1 MKCINL
7 KQKLSK
13 KLYCK
18 KQNKEIAFKDCNNCK
33 FKEYEIEYKPI
44 VHKNNKNRTI
54 KNKTKKLA
62 KLEKN
67 RFSII
72 YPNEN
77 KCCLCPNSI
86 NLTWHEIYRGR
97 NRQNSIK
104 YGLCLR
110 LCINCHELYQENK
123 KFNDYWHKKGQ
134 LAFIKSYPDLNFID
148 IFKINYL

>member
-18 KQNKEIAFKDCNNCK
+18 KQNKEITFKDCNNCK
-33 FKEYEIEYKPI
+33 FKEYEIKYKPM

-67 RFSII
+67 RKSIFTTDLTHCI
-72 YPNEN
+72 ICGRKKEHLHEVYSGSFRLRSIKNDMVIP
-77 KCCLCPNSI
+77 LCFE
-86 NLTWHEIYRGR
+86 HHREIHNNIKLSLYYKQLCQKLYEKNHSREEFIKIFGR
-97 NRQNSIK
+97 N
-104 YGLCLR
+104 
-110 LCINCHELYQENK
+110 
-123 KFNDYWHKKGQ
+123 
-134 LAFIKSYPDLNFID
+134 
-148 IFKINYL
+148 YL